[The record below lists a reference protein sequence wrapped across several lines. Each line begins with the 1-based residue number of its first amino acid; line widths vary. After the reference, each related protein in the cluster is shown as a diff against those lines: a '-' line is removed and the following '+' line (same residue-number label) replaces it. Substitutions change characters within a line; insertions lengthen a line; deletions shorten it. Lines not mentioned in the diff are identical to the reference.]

1 MHALVGYTNTFPTC
15 SLHVHVHRL
24 RRRLTTVR
32 VQESYRADSQAST
45 VHSCCVG
52 GGRNNAPSLPA
63 KATGKNNKQQG
74 CLVGSRIHPH
84 TCVETAARKRR
95 LRTARG
101 QFDRHYPH
109 SRFVRRRSV
118 GSTSC
123 LHGRSTRTHADNAT
137 LCVYSGR
144 LSLRRN
150 PRRALNGDEC
160 RHMHRL
166 RNSYYNASP

>member
-1 MHALVGYTNTFPTC
+1 MRP
-15 SLHVHVHRL
+15 
-24 RRRLTTVR
+24 
-32 VQESYRADSQAST
+32 
-45 VHSCCVG
+45 
-52 GGRNNAPSLPA
+52 PSP
-63 KATGKNNKQQG
+63 
-74 CLVGSRIHPH
+74 
-84 TCVETAARKRR
+84 RKRR
-95 LRTARG
+95 ERTTNNKAVWSGRVSIHTRASKQPQESGVCEQHRRHSPSEWRLRGRPVDTLRVEDGTERRCRPKKTSALHSYVMNQETERG